1 MMMPHTLLLDFKDA
15 WKNLIRK
22 PLRSMLSGLG
32 IGIGVA
38 ALIAML
44 SVTEGAKLEAYD
56 KFSSLGLHTLRIEA
70 LAATRGESGRLAN
83 LSQGLNREDDAR
95 IAEWLG
101 ARGKVGVFNKKE
113 NIGIGAGNR
122 TVAATVIGVNA
133 EWFAAEGLNVA
144 RGRLFDDR
152 DIASQANYCVV
163 GSELAAA
170 LRIDLLSAI
179 KLDNRIT
186 TVVGIAEKKG
196 RLLTEGTGLSALDF
210 DNAVIMPISVMPF
223 ARIVAGR
230 LLVDGLVIHL
240 DTADERMVRQT
251 AGQIQS
257 ILLDNHRQVEDFHV
271 VVPVTLLREAENSQ
285 KVFSRIMGAIA
296 ALSLLV
302 GGIGVMNIMLANIA
316 EQTRE
321 IGLRMAV
328 GASPARITS
337 LYLCHSILLTLS
349 GAAWGIGVGGISA
362 LMIEKIAGLAV
373 VLSPFSLFVAPTFA
387 IVTGI
392 VFGLHPARR
401 AASLEPALALRD
413 S

>member
-1 MMMPHTLLLDFKDA
+1 MMPHALVLDFKDA

-22 PLRSMLSGLG
+22 PLRSLLSGLG
-32 IGIGVA
+32 IGIGVS

-44 SVTEGAKLEAYD
+44 SVTEGAKLAAFN

-70 LAATRGESGRLAN
+70 VGAKPYEGGSIVN
-83 LSQGLNREDDAR
+83 LSQGIHREDDAL
-95 IAEWLG
+95 IAGWLG
-101 ARGKVGVFNKKE
+101 RRGKVGVFNKKD
-113 NIGIGAGNR
+113 NVSISAGNR

-133 EWFAAEGLNVA
+133 EWFAAEGLVLT
-144 RGRLFDDR
+144 RGRMLDGR
-152 DIASQANYCVV
+152 DIASQDNYCVL
-163 GSELAAA
+163 GSELAAN
-170 LRIDLLSAI
+170 LQVDVLSAI
-179 KLDNRIT
+179 KLDNYIS
-186 TVVGIAEKKG
+186 TVVGVAMQKG
-196 RLLTEGTGLSALDF
+196 RLLTEGTGLSAIDF

-223 ARIVAGR
+223 ARVVADR
-230 LLVDGLVIHL
+230 LLVDGLVIKL
-240 DTADERMVRQT
+240 ETAYEKTVRQT
-251 AGQIQS
+251 ADQVRR
-257 ILLDNHRQVEDFHV
+257 ILLDNHRQVEDFRI
-271 VVPVTLLREAENSQ
+271 VVPVTLLREAEDSQ
-285 KVFSRIMGAIA
+285 KNISRIMGAIA

-328 GASPARITS
+328 GASPSRITS

-349 GAAWGIGVGGISA
+349 GAAWGTAGGVVVA
-362 LMIEKIAGLAV
+362 LLIERFAGLEV
-373 VLSPFSLFVAPTFA
+373 VLSAFSLFVAPSFA
-387 IVTGI
+387 IVTGV

>member
-1 MMMPHTLLLDFKDA
+1 MVLHVLLLDFKDA

-22 PLRSMLSGLG
+22 PLRSLLSGLG

-70 LAATRGESGRLAN
+70 LAATRSESGRLAN
-83 LSQGLNREDDAR
+83 LSQGITREDDAR

-101 ARGKVGVFNKKE
+101 ARGTVGAFTKKE
-113 NIGIGAGNR
+113 NIGIGAGNK

-144 RGRLFDDR
+144 RGRLFDGR
-152 DIASQANYCVV
+152 DIASQGNYCVV
-163 GSELAAA
+163 GSELAGK
-170 LRIDLLSAI
+170 LRVEPLSAI
-179 KLDNRIT
+179 KLDNRIS

-223 ARIVAGR
+223 SRRAAGR
-230 LLVDGLVIHL
+230 LLVDGLVIQL
-240 DTADERMVRQT
+240 ETVDERTVRQT
-251 AGQIQS
+251 AGQIRR
-257 ILLDNHRQVEDFHV
+257 ILLDNHRQVEDFSV
-271 VVPVTLLREAENSQ
+271 VVPLTLLREAEDSQ

-349 GAAWGIGVGGISA
+349 GAAWGIGVGGVAA
-362 LMIEKIAGLAV
+362 LMIERIAGVAV

-387 IVTGI
+387 IVTGV